1 MLTFVA
7 CSSDS
12 DSSNSDSDSDSDSSS
27 DSEDDSS
34 SQVGPGA
41 LDSQEGEVERPDAV
55 CRVCNGDRLKNKL
68 GQAEA
73 LVHCASCDK
82 SGKFFSYSLKQ

>member
-1 MLTFVA
+1 MSYWFA

-27 DSEDDSS
+27 DSENDSS
-34 SQVGPGA
+34 SQVDPGP
-41 LDSQEGEVERPDAV
+41 LDNQEGVVERPDAV

-68 GQAEA
+68 GRAEA

-82 SGKFFSYSLKQ
+82 SGKFL